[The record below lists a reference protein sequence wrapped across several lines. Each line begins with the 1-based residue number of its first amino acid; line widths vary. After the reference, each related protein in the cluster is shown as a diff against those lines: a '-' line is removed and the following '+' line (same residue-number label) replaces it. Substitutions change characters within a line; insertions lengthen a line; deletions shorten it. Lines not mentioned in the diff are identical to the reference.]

1 MIDARPEPSAAA
13 PAYAVL
19 AAHLRTQILS
29 GALPPGARL
38 PSEQELSVAF
48 GVGRST
54 VREALRA
61 LSSQELIQ
69 TVRGVTGGSFVAVPS
84 VGHVS
89 ASLETGVTLLAAAD
103 AVTVEQLMTARHILE
118 VPVAGAAAQL
128 RTAEHLERLRA
139 AQFDPAGAEGP
150 ETYAANQEFHLVL
163 LSAADNPLLEV
174 VTAPLF
180 RVLSH
185 RFGRDRAPDGF
196 WTQVAEDH
204 AERLARVASRDAAGA
219 EDAMRRH
226 LDHLTAAYV
235 RMDRLRTS

>member
-1 MIDARPEPSAAA
+1 MRDAWSSQPPPQ

-19 AAHLRTQILS
+19 AGRLRSQILS
-29 GALPPGARL
+29 GALPPGSRL
-38 PSEQELSVAF
+38 PSEQELSARY

-61 LSSQELIQ
+61 LSSQHLIH
-69 TVRGVTGGSFVAVPS
+69 TVRGVAGGSFVAVPT

-89 ASLETGVTLLAAAD
+89 ATLETGMTLLAAAD
-103 AVTVEQLMTARHILE
+103 AVTVEQLMTARHVLE
-118 VPVAGAAAQL
+118 VPVAGAAAQQ
-128 RTAEHLERLRA
+128 RTAEHLTRLRA
-139 AQFDPAGAEGP
+139 AQFDPAGTTGP
-150 ETYAANQEFHLVL
+150 ETYAANQAFHLTL

-196 WTQVAEDH
+196 WQQVAEDH
-204 AERLARVASRDAAGA
+204 AELYLRVEGGDAAGA

-235 RMDRLRTS
+235 HMDRLRSP

>member
-1 MIDARPEPSAAA
+1 VIETRPEPSAGA

-19 AAHLRTQILS
+19 AARLRTQILS

-38 PSEQELSVAF
+38 PSEQELSATF

-89 ASLETGVTLLAAAD
+89 ANLETGMTLLAAAD
-103 AVTVEQLMTARHILE
+103 AVTVEQLMTARHVLE

-128 RTAEHLERLRA
+128 RTPDHLERLRA

-150 ETYAANQEFHLVL
+150 ETYAANQTFHLVL

-196 WTQVAEDH
+196 WTQVAADH
-204 AERLARVASRDAAGA
+204 AELLARVESGDGPGA

-235 RMDRLRTS
+235 QMDRLRTS